1 MTHQPTETKAPDFD
15 TFGNAPLRYLARV
28 TITLTTPLSVSSGR
42 ALDTGGADVVR
53 DANGLPAIPGSSLA
67 GILRHAFED
76 SLWPPGEPAAKQ
88 RANRLF
94 GPPVEIED
102 GHASR
107 LSVSWA
113 HIHASDDRPVD
124 GLLSPDDVRLSDP
137 LLADAREGHR
147 RDRVRLSHK
156 GTTDGRG
163 KFEDWMVA
171 AGHRFTFDLCLRGD
185 ESDRKNWYRLLGLL
199 EDPNVRLGG
208 GTRHGH
214 GGFVVERILG
224 ETLDLRVKKDFA
236 RYAEMPSRL
245 DEPFPSPPL
254 VVAPITARPCVRVTL
269 RGLRAESPWLS
280 GGGVPEGAESIA
292 PVRERRVVWEGDRG
306 TVEETPVHY
315 LPATSLKGALA
326 HRLAWHFNVLTEL
339 FAEEGVDLDA
349 VTGSNNMAVKTLL
362 GAIATK
368 KTGSEQDTTKDPGRR
383 GWLVLDDVVL
393 EKPAATQQV
402 EHVSLDRFS
411 GGARNGLLFSE
422 RVLDP
427 QTLRADY
434 VIHIVPPLDPSDAAT
449 RDIRDALARTLS
461 DIKRGRLAVGGG
473 TGRGNGRLRCDA
485 IDWSDG
491 GAWIATGTFSARGE
505 AAA

>member
-1 MTHQPTETKAPDFD
+1 MTPQPEEPKTPDFS
-15 TFGNAPLRYLARV
+15 TFGDAPLRYLARV
-28 TITLTTPLSVSSGR
+28 TITLRGPLAVSTGR
-42 ALDTGGADVVR
+42 PLDTGGADVVR

-76 SLWPPGEPAAKQ
+76 SLWHLGEKAAAQ

-94 GPPVEIED
+94 GPTVEIED

-107 LSVSWA
+107 LSVTWA
-113 HIHASDDRPVD
+113 HIHASNDRPVD

-137 LLADAREGHR
+137 LLADAREGRR

-156 GTTDGRG
+156 GAADGRG

-171 AGHRFTFDLCLRGD
+171 AGHRFTFDLCLRG
-185 ESDRKNWYRLLGLL
+185 EEGDRENWHRLLGLL
-199 EDPNVRLGG
+199 HDPNVRLGG
-208 GTRHGH
+208 GTRHGN
-214 GGFVVERILG
+214 GAFIVDRMLG
-224 ETLDLRVKKDFA
+224 ETLDLRTKAGFA
-236 RYAEMPSRL
+236 KYGDIPARL
-245 DEPFPSPPL
+245 DADYPLPSLAVDP
-254 VVAPITARPCVRVTL
+254 VTARPCMRVTL

-292 PVRERRVVWEGDRG
+292 PVRERRIVWEGDRG

-326 HRLAWHFNVLTEL
+326 HRLAWHHNVLTER
-339 FAEEGVDLDA
+339 FAEDVVTLDDATGANNEA
-349 VTGSNNMAVKTLL
+349 VRILL
-362 GAIATK
+362 GALP
-368 KTGSEQDTTKDPGRR
+368 TTKDDPGRR

-393 EKPAATQQV
+393 DKPAATQQV

-427 QTLRADY
+427 RTLRADY
-434 VIHIVPPLDPSDAAT
+434 VIDVVPPLDNAEAAT
-449 RDIRDALARTLS
+449 DTMREALRRTLNDIR
-461 DIKRGRLAVGGG
+461 RGRLTVGGG
-473 TGRGNGRLRCDA
+473 TGRGNGRLRCEA
-485 IDWSDG
+485 IAWSDG
-491 GAWIATGTFSARGE
+491 GTWIDTGTRPAKGE
-505 AAA
+505 REA

>member
-1 MTHQPTETKAPDFD
+1 MTPQPEEPKTPDFS

-28 TITLTTPLSVSSGR
+28 TITLTGPLAISSGR

-76 SLWPPGEPAAKQ
+76 SLWELGEKAAAQ

-107 LSVSWA
+107 LSVTWA

-124 GLLSPDDVRLSDP
+124 GLLSPDDARLSDP
-137 LLADAREGHR
+137 LLADAREGRR

-156 GTTDGRG
+156 GAADGRG

-185 ESDRKNWYRLLGLL
+185 ETHQADWIRLLGLL
-199 EDPNVRLGG
+199 HDPNVRLGG
-208 GTRHGH
+208 GTRHGN
-214 GGFVVERILG
+214 GAFIVDRMLG
-224 ETLDLRVKKDFA
+224 ETLDLRTEAGFA
-236 RYAEMPSRL
+236 KYGDVPARL
-245 DEPFPSPPL
+245 DADCPLPSLAVDP
-254 VVAPITARPCVRVTL
+254 VTARPCLRVTL
-269 RGLRAESPWLS
+269 RRLRVDTPWLP

-292 PVRERRVVWEGDRG
+292 PVRENRVLWDGSGRG
-306 TVEETPVHY
+306 SVAETQVHY

-326 HRLAWHFNVLTEL
+326 HRLAWHHNVLSER
-339 FAEEGVDLDA
+339 FAEEVVTLDD
-349 VTGSNNMAVKTLL
+349 VTGTNNEAVRLLL
-362 GAIATK
+362 GALP
-368 KTGSEQDTTKDPGRR
+368 TTKDDPGRR

-393 EKPAATQQV
+393 DTPAATQQV

-427 QTLRADY
+427 QALCADV
-434 VIHIVPPLDPSDAAT
+434 VIDVVPPLDGTDEAT
-449 RDIRDALARTLS
+449 GDMREALRRTLNDIR
-461 DIKRGRLAVGGG
+461 RGRLAVGGG

-491 GAWIATGTFSARGE
+491 GAWIDTGTLPAKGE